1 MGGTDTERGINT
13 ERGTNIEGEGAH
25 SMYLVFI
32 YSLNMSIYH
41 FSEAKYDL

>member
-32 YSLNMSIYH
+32 YSLNRSIYL
-41 FSEAKYDL
+41 FSGSKSDL

>member
-32 YSLNMSIYH
+32 YSLNISIYH
-41 FSEAKYDL
+41 FSVSKYYL